1 MALVVVATPLCLGVG
16 GWQDEKKKKSCV
28 GQGTPRLM
36 VPIVKIF

>member
-16 GWQDEKKKKSCV
+16 GWQDEKKKSCV